1 MSADVVEN
9 ALEQL
14 EKFETRVLVI
24 SLVKCCRTQVDK
36 LGTSCLH
43 VKELRHVKMWPIN
56 RWAIVI
62 KGTWKTSAIAKG
74 VATMEPLFPARHP
87 RRAPPPSRRLQVR
100 PQSFHPPSRC
110 VAQQATWI
118 VSTAL
123 FAAVSP
129 YVLWHVGVAAAGCR
143 QRAAILVLAL
153 LAKCARMEA
162 VEARRLVT
170 KPPSHGW

>member
-118 VSTAL
+118 VSTAF
-123 FAAVSP
+123 FAVTAPPPVKRHVMGNAARAEMLVCTSP
-129 YVLWHVGVAAAGCR
+129 
-143 QRAAILVLAL
+143 
-153 LAKCARMEA
+153 AKCARMEA
-162 VEARRLVT
+162 VKEVCLVHLP
-170 KPPSHGW
+170 KSHGW